1 MRFAR
6 CRSRTDEQSLAGIPK
21 PDATAGKGKREKP
34 AKAGEIAEITFD
46 SLISDYCGNAGRN
59 LQEFYDASYRE
70 VYAILKG
77 HRANIRAQEVNDWER
92 TRLQTLLLLQ
102 VKMKKGVKLKPTDIL
117 KLPWDAEPPEK
128 NAPDMQAKKAIWDK
142 WDAEVAAQ
150 YGTTLEEVQKLQNG
164 E

>member
-1 MRFAR
+1 M
-6 CRSRTDEQSLAGIPK
+6 
-21 PDATAGKGKREKP
+21 
-34 AKAGEIAEITFD
+34 
-46 SLISDYCGNAGRN
+46 
-59 LQEFYDASYRE
+59 QEFYDASYRE

>member
-1 MRFAR
+1 
-6 CRSRTDEQSLAGIPK
+6 
-21 PDATAGKGKREKP
+21 
-34 AKAGEIAEITFD
+34 
-46 SLISDYCGNAGRN
+46 
-59 LQEFYDASYRE
+59 LQEFYYASYRE
-70 VYAILKG
+70 VYAVLKG

-117 KLPWDAEPPEK
+117 KLPWDEDAVEVKKPDAES
-128 NAPDMQAKKAIWDK
+128 AKAIWDK

-150 YGTTLEEVQKLQNG
+150 YGTSLEEVQKLQNG